1 MYRNVQITQEM
12 LSEFC
17 ENIHTDLI
25 KIKED
30 SKLKNEMI
38 SKLSEQITAIDLKIE
53 TNKII
58 LSEKNDN
65 MIYRLSVLNDKMYAV
80 EQKTNELNKIM
91 MKHFA
96 YNKDIKKKINTD
108 TPSNTQPNVSPN
120 ISPNIPPN
128 TQPFSFP
135 QNFTQPFKP

>member
-1 MYRNVQITQEM
+1 M

-17 ENIHTDLI
+17 NNTINELQTLKKDA
-25 KIKED
+25 
-30 SKLKNEMI
+30 KLKNEMI

-108 TPSNTQPNVSPN
+108 TPSNTPLNTQPNVSPN

-128 TQPFSFP
+128 TQPISFP

>member
-17 ENIHTDLI
+17 ENVNIDLI

-30 SKLKNEMI
+30 AKLKNEMI
-38 SKLSEQITAIDLKIE
+38 SNLTERIDRIE

-58 LSEKNDN
+58 INEKNEN
-65 MIYRLSVLNDKMYAV
+65 LIFRLSVINDKMTGL
-80 EQKTNELNKIM
+80 EQKVNDLNKIM

-96 YNKDIKKKINTD
+96 YKKQIETI
-108 TPSNTQPNVSPN
+108 TPPIVPLSTIQ
-120 ISPNIPPN
+120 
-128 TQPFSFP
+128 TLTKPFTFN
-135 QNFTQPFKP
+135 QN

>member
-1 MYRNVQITQEM
+1 MYQSNITQEM

-17 ENIHTDLI
+17 NNTINELQTLKKDA
-25 KIKED
+25 
-30 SKLKNEMI
+30 KLKNEMI

-108 TPSNTQPNVSPN
+108 TPPLNTPPNVSPN
-120 ISPNIPPN
+120 TQPN

-135 QNFTQPFKP
+135 QNFTQQFKP

>member
-1 MYRNVQITQEM
+1 MYQNNITQEM

-17 ENIHTDLI
+17 NKTANELI
-25 KIKED
+25 AFKKD
-30 SKLKNEMI
+30 AKLKNEMI
-38 SKLSEQITAIDLKIE
+38 SKLNDQIIAIDLKIE

-96 YNKDIKKKINTD
+96 YNKDIKKKN
-108 TPSNTQPNVSPN
+108 
-120 ISPNIPPN
+120 
-128 TQPFSFP
+128 
-135 QNFTQPFKP
+135 KY